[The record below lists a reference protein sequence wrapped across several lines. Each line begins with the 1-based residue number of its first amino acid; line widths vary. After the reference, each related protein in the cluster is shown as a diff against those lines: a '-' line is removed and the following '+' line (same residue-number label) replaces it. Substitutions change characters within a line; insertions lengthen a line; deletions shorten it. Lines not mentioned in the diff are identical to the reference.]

1 MSPLRLLPPPIRG
14 VFWRFRWVRQTD
26 EFAHS
31 PFRVTWKFLAWT
43 LRESLGRDMAFST
56 PDGKRFTSMPNNF
69 SSLALHIAGN
79 RDPEIHKFIR
89 RHLKPGAVMC
99 DIGANIG
106 AYAVLLG
113 PAVGPTGR
121 VIAFE
126 AHPVCYGYLQ
136 QNVRLNQLTNVTIE
150 NKGLGDQVGEL
161 RIEYDQKNPG
171 QTHIDLQG
179 ARDSVR
185 IPVSTLDA
193 ELARLNVAT
202 VDYIKIDVEGFELF
216 VLKGASK
223 TISASPD
230 LVVQTELFDKYCKR
244 YGYKTVDVLDFMT
257 GLGFV
262 AHGVTPDGSL
272 QKLPRDA
279 VLSGDILWRRAAD

>member
-1 MSPLRLLPPPIRG
+1 MSPLGLLPPPIRG

-26 EFAHS
+26 EFARF
-31 PFRVTWKFLAWT
+31 PVLVTWKFLAWT
-43 LRESLGRDMAFST
+43 LRESLGREMAFST

-79 RDPEIHKFIR
+79 RDPEIHRFIR
-89 RHLKPGAVMC
+89 QHLKPGAVMC

-106 AYAVLLG
+106 AYTVLLG

-161 RIEYDQKNPG
+161 QIEYDDKNPG
-171 QTHIDLQG
+171 QTHIDPQG
-179 ARDSVR
+179 AGNSVR
-185 IPVSTLDA
+185 IPVSTLDD
-193 ELARLNVAT
+193 ELGRLNVAR

-216 VLKGASK
+216 VLKGARK
-223 TISASPD
+223 TISANPD
-230 LVVQTELFDKYCKR
+230 LVVQTELFDRYSQR
-244 YGYKTVDVLDFMT
+244 YGYKTADVMDFMS
-257 GLGFV
+257 GLGFL
-262 AHGVTPDGSL
+262 AHRVTPDGGL

-279 VLSGDILWRRAAD
+279 VLSGDILWRRGRD